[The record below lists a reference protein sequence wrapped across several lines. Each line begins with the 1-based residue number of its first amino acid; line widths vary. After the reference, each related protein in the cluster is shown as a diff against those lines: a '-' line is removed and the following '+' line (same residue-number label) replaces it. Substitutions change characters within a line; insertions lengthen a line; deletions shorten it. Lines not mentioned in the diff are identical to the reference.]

1 MSAVARAAPAGRRP
15 RTATIVGLAVLAV
28 AVGVIGERLYVKV
41 WAGYSVWANPS
52 IPYVDLAVG
61 LAYAGTGLAAWRR
74 RPGSRV
80 GPLMTAMG
88 FAWFI
93 GAWGNLTDW
102 NVLRQAFLPVFDH
115 SAKYDVFRG
124 ALWFEALNQAILVH
138 LILAFP
144 SGRLGSRPARVVVG
158 AGYSNVLV
166 LGFVRAAT
174 FDIFGLKDLGFARQ
188 GVLGLWI
195 DYHRYQAAT
204 RVYQAVWVAILLAVV
219 VILVRRW
226 LMASRPTR
234 RMLSPVWFA
243 GSVVAV
249 SVAVQAPTIL
259 GSLSSWQVGVCC
271 TGELAP
277 SAIPLVFIPAGVQQA
292 LFWVAR
298 GGQIL
303 VPVAFLFGLMRMSF
317 ARAGVGDLVR
327 ELGESPA
334 PGRVRDAL
342 ARALGDP
349 SLELVFWIPGSEE
362 FVDIEG
368 RSAAMPT
375 MRSDRS
381 VSVIEGDDGPLG
393 AMIHD
398 PALDDQPELIRSVG
412 AAARLAM
419 ENERLHAEVRAQ
431 LEEVK
436 ASRARIVSAADQER
450 RRLERDIH
458 DGAQQRLVNLSL
470 ALRMAQDRL
479 ESGNDPAATAALR
492 EASEELKTALAEL
505 RELARGIH
513 PAILTQEG
521 LAAALQ
527 SLAERSAVP
536 AMVVEAPD
544 RRLSAGVEATAYFV
558 VSEALAN
565 AAKHAGASSVQVR
578 ACLDDGLLRVE
589 VADDGAGG
597 AVPDGAGGS
606 GLRGL
611 VDRVEAASGRLVVD
625 SPPGGGTRLVAEIPC
640 G

>member
-1 MSAVARAAPAGRRP
+1 MSAVAHAAPSGRRP

-28 AVGVIGERLYVKV
+28 AVGVIGERMYVKA
-41 WAGYSVWANPS
+41 WGGYSVWQNPS
-52 IPYVDLAVG
+52 IPFVDLAVG
-61 LAYAGTGLAAWRR
+61 LAYVGTGLVAWRR
-74 RPGSRV
+74 RPGNRV

-115 SAKYDVFRG
+115 SFKYDAFRV

-144 SGRLGSRPARVVVG
+144 SGRLGSRPARAVVG
-158 AGYSNVLV
+158 AAYANVLV
-166 LGFVRAAT
+166 LSFVRAAS
-174 FDIFGLKDLGFARQ
+174 FDIFGLKELGFARQ

-219 VILVRRW
+219 VVLVRRW
-226 LMASRPTR
+226 VSATRPTR

-249 SVAVQAPTIL
+249 SVAVQAPTL
-259 GSLSSWQVGVCC
+259 VGSLSSWQVGVCC
-271 TGELAP
+271 TGGLAP
-277 SAIPLVFIPAGVQQA
+277 SAIPLLFIPAGLQQA
-292 LFWVAR
+292 FFWVAR
-298 GGQIL
+298 AGQFL
-303 VPVAFLFGLMRMSF
+303 VPVAFVVGLLRVSL
-317 ARAGVGDLVR
+317 ARIGVGDLVR

-334 PGRVRDAL
+334 PGHLRDAL
-342 ARALGDP
+342 AKALGDP
-349 SLELVFWIPGSEE
+349 SLELVFWIPGSGG

-368 RSAAMPT
+368 RGAAMPS

-381 VSVIEGDDGPLG
+381 VTVIEGDEGPLG
-393 AMIHD
+393 ALIHD
-398 PALDDQPELIRSVG
+398 PALEDQPDLIRSVV

-436 ASRARIVSAADQER
+436 ASRARIVTAADAER

-470 ALRMAQDRL
+470 ALRMAEDRL
-479 ESGNDPAATAALR
+479 HSGNDPAAADALR
-492 EASEELKTALAEL
+492 EASEELHTALGEL

-521 LAAALQ
+521 LAAALE

-536 AMVVEAPD
+536 ATVIEAPAG
-544 RRLSAGVEATAYFV
+544 RLAAGVEATAYFV

-565 AAKHAGASSVQVR
+565 AAKHAGASSVRVR